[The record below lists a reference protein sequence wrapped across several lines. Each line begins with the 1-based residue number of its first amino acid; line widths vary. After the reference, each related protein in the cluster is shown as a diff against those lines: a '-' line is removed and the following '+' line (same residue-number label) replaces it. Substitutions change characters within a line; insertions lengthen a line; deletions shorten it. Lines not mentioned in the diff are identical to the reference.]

1 VTATTVT
8 TSTTAATAAADRRPV
23 PPLATARRAKLPSVA
38 ERTLDNGLRVL
49 AVRRPGV
56 PLAELRLRIPF
67 AGPTGRG
74 GRAHTARAQLL
85 GDTLLSGT
93 QNRTAAQLAA
103 EVQALGGQLSASTDA
118 DRLGFGGSVLVTG
131 LPGLLEVLC
140 DVLTGASYPAHEVA
154 GERDRLVQELA
165 IYRSQA
171 AVVAREAL
179 LRRMYGEHP
188 YGREL
193 PTADELQAVKAAQLR
208 ALHASRIA
216 PAGSILTIVG
226 DLTPARA
233 LGVAEAALAGWTAES
248 AALTTPPLPAP
259 AAGPALLLDRPGAV
273 QTTLRM
279 AASAPSRTD
288 PDYAAFSLANLV
300 FGGYF
305 SSRWVANIREDKGYT
320 YSPHAQV
327 EHPPAGSRVTVSAD
341 VSTPT
346 TAPALLETVYELGR
360 VATSPVTQGELDQAR
375 RYAVGVLA
383 MSTATQAGL
392 ASTLSQLA
400 GSGLGVEWLR
410 DHPKQLAAV
419 TVDDALEAGARY
431 LAPHRLTTVLV
442 GDVAQVET
450 PLRTLVDLELEQG

>member
-1 VTATTVT
+1 MTAELV
-8 TSTTAATAAADRRPV
+8 RPL
-23 PPLATARRAKLPSVA
+23 PPLATPRPAKLPTVA

-67 AGPTGRG
+67 AGPGGKG
-74 GRAHTARAQLL
+74 GRAHTAQTQLL

-93 QNRTAAQLAA
+93 ERRTAAQLAA
-103 EVQALGGQLSASTDA
+103 DVQALGGQLAASTDA
-118 DRLGFGGSVLVTG
+118 DLLGFGGSVLVSG
-131 LPGLLEVLC
+131 LPGLLELLG
-140 DVLTGASYPAHEVA
+140 DVLISASYPAREVV

-179 LRRMYGEHP
+179 MARLYGEHP

-193 PTADELQAVKAAQLR
+193 PSAKEVQQVKDSQLR
-208 ALHASRIA
+208 SLHAKRIA

-233 LGVAEAALAGWTAES
+233 IGLVEKALSGWTATTK
-248 AALTTPPLPAP
+248 AATTPALPERRRL
-259 AAGPALLLDRPGAV
+259 PALLIDRPGAV
-273 QTTLRM
+273 QTTIRM
-279 AASAPSRTD
+279 AGPAPARTD
-288 PDYAAFSLANLV
+288 PDFAAFGLANLV

-327 EHPPAGSRVTVSAD
+327 EHPPAGSRVSLSAD

-346 TAPALLETVYELGR
+346 TAPALLETHYELGR
-360 VATSPVTQGELDQAR
+360 IATLPVTQVELDQAR
-375 RYAVGVLA
+375 RYAIGTLA
-383 MSTATQAGL
+383 LSTSTQAGL

-400 GSGLGVEWLR
+400 GGGLGVQWLR
-410 DHPKQLAAV
+410 DYPKQLAAV
-419 TVDDALEAGARY
+419 TVEDALLAGARY
-431 LAPHRLTTVLV
+431 LAPSALTTVLV
-442 GDVAQVET
+442 GDVAQVESS
-450 PLRTLVDLELEQG
+450 LRTLVELELG

>member
-1 VTATTVT
+1 M
-8 TSTTAATAAADRRPV
+8 TSTLEKRPV
-23 PPLATARRAKLPSVA
+23 PPLAEPRPASLPSVA
-38 ERTLDNGLRVL
+38 ERELENGLRVL

-67 AGPTGRG
+67 AGPSGKA
-74 GRAHTARAQLL
+74 GRAHTARVQLL

-93 QNRTAAQLAA
+93 GQRTAAQLAA
-103 EVQALGGQLSASTDA
+103 DVQALGGQLSASADA
-118 DRLGFGGSVLVTG
+118 DRLGFGGSVLVSG
-131 LPGLLEVLC
+131 LPGLLEILC
-140 DVLTGASYPAHEVA
+140 DVLTSASYPKHEVA

-193 PTADELQAVKAAQLR
+193 PTADELQQVKASQLR
-208 ALHASRIA
+208 SLHARRIA
-216 PAGSILTIVG
+216 PAGSTLTIVG
-226 DLTPARA
+226 DLPPSQA
-233 LGVAEAALAGWTAES
+233 LDLAAAALSSWTATTE
-248 AALTTPPLPAP
+248 ALSTPPLPAP
-259 AAGPALLLDRPGAV
+259 SRGPALLLDRPGAV

-279 AASAPSRTD
+279 AAPAPSRTA

-346 TAPALLETVYELGR
+346 TAPALLETLYELGR
-360 VATSPVTQGELDQAR
+360 VATTTVRQSELDQAR
-375 RYAVGVLA
+375 RYAIGVLA
-383 MSTATQAGL
+383 LSTSSQAGL

-410 DHPKQLAAV
+410 DHPLQLAAV
-419 TVDDALEAGARY
+419 TVDDALAAAARY
-431 LAPHRLTTVLV
+431 LAPNRLTTVLV
-442 GDVAQVET
+442 GDVERVET
-450 PLRTLVDLELEQG
+450 PLRTLLDLEVERG